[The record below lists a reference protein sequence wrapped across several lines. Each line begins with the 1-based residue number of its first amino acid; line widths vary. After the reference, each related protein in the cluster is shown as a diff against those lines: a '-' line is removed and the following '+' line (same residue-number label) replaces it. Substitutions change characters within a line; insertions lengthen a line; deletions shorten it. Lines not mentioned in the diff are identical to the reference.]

1 MLLLATDTSGKHGSI
16 ALAQCGPGR
25 DCEVLEV
32 VPLTGGTFSAQLV
45 PQIAALLG
53 KYGFSKGDIGG
64 FAVASGP
71 GSFTGLRVGLAAIKA
86 LADVLRKPIAAVSLL
101 EAVAVAGHPR
111 GKVISALDAGRNEV
125 FVGEYDV
132 GDSGARFSE
141 RLLTRQELLK
151 STGDATIVTPDRN
164 IAEAAKSRGL
174 PVEEVEPPQSD
185 AIARLGWTKIQTG
198 QTVSPEDL
206 EANYIRRADAEIMAG
221 RKL

>member
-1 MLLLATDTSGKHGSI
+1 
-16 ALAQCGPGR
+16 
-25 DCEVLEV
+25 
-32 VPLTGGTFSAQLV
+32 
-45 PQIAALLG
+45 
-53 KYGFSKGDIGG
+53 
-64 FAVASGP
+64 
-71 GSFTGLRVGLAAIKA
+71 
-86 LADVLRKPIAAVSLL
+86 
-101 EAVAVAGHPR
+101 
-111 GKVISALDAGRNEV
+111 
-125 FVGEYDV
+125 VGEYDV